1 MRHRIGWHTCV
12 IIYAGKSLLI
22 PLKSTHHMLS
32 YWEQKQFFHHRHLVI
47 CGAGFTGLSAGIYF
61 KRKYPNRKVLIL
73 EKDAIN
79 GGASTKNA
87 GFACFGSPSEL
98 LADLKKS
105 NEDEV
110 FHLVEKR
117 IRGLHNLRE
126 LMGDEAIGYEHLN
139 GFELFREKD
148 SLFQACAARLDYLNE
163 KLQSIAGKKVYR
175 VKDKQ
180 IENFGFNNIEH
191 LIENSEEGQVD
202 TGKMYASLLQM
213 AKETGVEIF
222 NGIRVD
228 GFEEGK
234 VIQLNTGHG
243 AITCNQFLIANN
255 GFAAQILDDSQTI
268 PARAQ
273 VLITTPVKGLKVKG
287 AFHLDEGFYYFR
299 DIDGRI
305 LLGGGRN
312 IDFKTETTTGLKIN
326 EVIQNH
332 LEKMLRE
339 TILPGY
345 DFQIEQRWAGIMGMG
360 DQKQVIVK
368 PLSENT
374 FCAIRLSGMGL
385 ALSTL
390 LGREVVEM
398 ME

>member
-1 MRHRIGWHTCV
+1 MQ
-12 IIYAGKSLLI
+12 
-22 PLKSTHHMLS
+22 S
-32 YWEQKQFFHHRHLVI
+32 YWEKKQFFYHRHLII
-47 CGAGFTGLSAGIYF
+47 CGAGFSGLSAGIYF
-61 KRKYPNRKVLIL
+61 KRKYPGRKVLIL

-105 NEDEV
+105 DEEEV
-110 FHLVEKR
+110 FGLVEKR
-117 IRGLHNLRE
+117 IKGLRNLRE
-126 LMGDEAIGYEHLN
+126 LLGDDAIGYEHLH
-139 GFELFREKD
+139 GFELFRNND
-148 SLFQACAARLDYLNE
+148 SLFQECAERLDYLNE
-163 KLQSIAGKKVYR
+163 KLHSITDKKVYQ
-175 VKDKQ
+175 VSDNT
-180 IENFGFNNIEH
+180 ISHFGFEGIAH
-191 LIENSEEGQVD
+191 LIENSAEGQVD
-202 TGKMYASLLQM
+202 TGRMYASLLQL

-234 VIQLNTGHG
+234 VIQLNTSYG
-243 AITCNQFLIANN
+243 ALTCDQFLIANN
-255 GFAAQILDDSQTI
+255 GFASQILDDSQTI

-273 VLITTPVKGLKVKG
+273 VLITTPIQSLRVKG

-299 DIDGRI
+299 DIDGRV

-312 IDFKTETTTGLKIN
+312 MDFKTETTTGLQMN

-339 TILPGY
+339 IILPDS
-345 DFQIEQRWAGIMGMG
+345 DFLIEQRWSGIMGMG
-360 DQKQVIVK
+360 DQKQVIAKRV
-368 PLSENT
+368 SGNI

-390 LGREVVEM
+390 LGKEVVEM